1 MTNDCKNYINKYK
14 CDLYCENPDNCLTCD
29 RRDVDAILI
38 DVAKKI
44 WQICKESPEHGNAV
58 MDLLGEETY
67 NKIMKMQRIDGDI
80 TK

>member
-1 MTNDCKNYINKYK
+1 MIVK
-14 CDLYCENPDNCLTCD
+14 P
-29 RRDVDAILI
+29 ILI

-67 NKIMKMQRIDGDI
+67 NEIMQLQRRI
-80 TK
+80 K

>member
-1 MTNDCKNYINKYK
+1 MDNGCKNYINKYK
-14 CDLYCENPDNCLTCD
+14 CDLYSENPRNCLKCT
-29 RRDVDAILI
+29 RRNIDPILI

-67 NKIMKMQRIDGDI
+67 NEIMRLQNRI
-80 TK
+80 K